1 VRGFAVVLG
10 LFAVLSAQE
19 SKISLELASR
29 ASAVAGGDLLP
40 IFIVL
45 AQQPPRRADL
55 AARREMIRE
64 GQERLLASLRSGGA
78 RRTGGYT
85 AINMVTAEVPAA
97 MLPTLERDPAIALVF
112 LAKTRQSA
120 DLSLSVPAMGVPAYW
135 TVTGRTGTGA
145 TVALIDTGVRGDHPA
160 FNGRNI
166 ADRTFL
172 TFGALNPCFDD
183 DAASARDQQGH
194 GTHIAGILMGQGSP
208 GYLDYYGVA
217 RGLTTLYNVKTAFRV
232 RAPCNTASNGEVDD
246 RDLIAALEWAAVNTP
261 SRIISLSF
269 GGPATGDGDDPFTK
283 VVDYISDI
291 YDAYIAVAAGNTG
304 PGPSTITTPAIGYNV
319 TSVANWN
326 FREGRVISNTSSRG
340 PTIGSRFK
348 PDIAAPGVGI
358 VSANVNWDATS
369 ATSDDYTSKSG
380 TSMAAPHIA
389 GAAALL
395 ASAGVTDPLQ
405 MKAIL
410 INTASEANWATDR
423 GWGFVNMAAA
433 LPQPAFRDSV
443 LLQPGGHQL
452 YRVTGTGPLSSTIT
466 WNRHLDGPS
475 FTPRFNNLDL
485 YAYSLTTGAQLA
497 ASTSTIQNVEKA
509 RVPGEQGDLV
519 VKVDTAQPNPSIEF
533 YGIAMSRPFAR
544 ATGPLLTA
552 TCEPPAAAFAGVPF
566 AVPCTV
572 ANRGDLPAFAV
583 SVSGVSA
590 GAIAAGA
597 AVTVSPTFT
606 GATTG
611 TGAFTANIGSNS
623 YGEAYATSVS
633 FTVPLSTPPPPPSAA
648 TELVSPLN
656 TAESVAIAAT
666 VLRWNAVAGAT
677 SYDVY
682 FGATNPPPQI
692 STTSALSLN
701 PAVSGSVRYF
711 WRIVPRNAGGAGPSS
726 PVWSFTTARSAGLYF
741 VPLAEPCRLFEAELE
756 AQEIR
761 EIRMRGHA
769 CVPDSAVADSVEFS
783 VASEEAF
790 GYLSA
795 WPSDQ
800 PQPLT
805 AVLTSTGKPNA
816 AILSGESISLYAS
829 NRAVVALNVTGY
841 FARAS
846 DGLVY
851 YPLNQPCRA
860 FTAGCTL
867 PASAGAYAV
876 DKDGAFT
883 IAPSLEG
890 PTPVFGYFAPAG
902 QPGGLTFQPAS
913 PQCRILDTRLGEGPL
928 LANVNRIILPAEEC
942 GSLPSGSVAMVNA
955 TAVGDG
961 SAPSTLTFWATGQ
974 AKPAL
979 PSLTTRE
986 GFAVTSNAA
995 LVPTPMTV
1003 SSSASGVHLVLDFLG
1018 LFLP

>member
-1 VRGFAVVLG
+1 VRGFAVAVG
-10 LFAVLSAQE
+10 LIAVLSAQE
-19 SKISLELASR
+19 SKISPELASR
-29 ASAVAGGDLLP
+29 AAVVAGGDLLP
-40 IFIVL
+40 VFIVL
-45 AQQPPRRADL
+45 AQRPPKATLPAAL
-55 AARREMIRE
+55 AIRPE
-64 GQERLLASLRSGGA
+64 QERLLSSLRAGGA
-78 RRTGGYT
+78 QRTFAYT

-97 MLPTLERDPAIALVF
+97 TLRNLEIDPSVALVF
-112 LAKTRQSA
+112 LAQTRQSA

-135 TVTGRTGTGA
+135 TSTGRTGTGA
-145 TVALIDTGVRGDHPA
+145 TVALVDTGVRSDHPA
-160 FNGRNI
+160 FAARNI
-166 ADRTFL
+166 VDRTFL

-183 DAASARDQQGH
+183 TAESARDQQGH

-232 RAPCNTASNGEVDD
+232 KAPCNTASNGEIDD

-291 YDAYIAVAAGNTG
+291 YDAFIAVAAGNTG
-304 PGPSTITTPAIGYNV
+304 PGVSTIATPAIGYNV

-340 PTIGSRFK
+340 PTIGARFK
-348 PDIAAPGVGI
+348 PDIAAPGVAI
-358 VSANVNWDATS
+358 VSANLNWDAS
-369 ATSDDYTSKSG
+369 PATSDDYTSKSG

-410 INTASEANWATDR
+410 INTASETNWATDR
-423 GWGFVNMAAA
+423 GWGFVNMSAAQ
-433 LPQPAFRDSV
+433 PQPAFRDSV
-443 LLQPGGHQL
+443 LLQTGGHQL
-452 YRVTGTGPLSSTIT
+452 YRVSGSGPLTSTVT

-485 YAYSLTTGAQLA
+485 YAYNLTTGAQLA

-509 RVPGEQGDLV
+509 RVPADQSDLV
-519 VKVDTAQPNPSIEF
+519 VKVDTALPNPSIEF
-533 YGIAMSRPFAR
+533 YGIAMSRPFTR
-544 ATGPLLTA
+544 ASGPLLTA

-566 AVPCTV
+566 AVPCTIT
-572 ANRGDLPAFAV
+572 NRGDLPAIAV
-583 SVSGVSA
+583 SASGVNA
-590 GAIAAGA
+590 GSIPVGTS
-597 AVTVSPTFT
+597 VNVSPMFT
-606 GATTG
+606 GPTTG
-611 TGAFTANIGSNS
+611 TGAFTVNIGSNS
-623 YGEAYATSVS
+623 FGETYSATVS
-633 FTVPLSTPPPPPSAA
+633 FTVPLSTPPPPPAA
-648 TELVSPLN
+648 AAELVSPLN
-656 TAESVAIAAT
+656 AVESIAITGT

-677 SYDVY
+677 GYDVY
-682 FGATNPPPQI
+682 FGATNPPPLF
-692 STTSALSLN
+692 STTNALSLN
-701 PAVSGSVRYF
+701 TALSGSVRYF

-726 PVWSFTTARSAGLYF
+726 PTWNFTTVPSAGLYF
-741 VPLAEPCRLFEAELE
+741 VPLAEPCLIFESELE

-761 EIRMRGHA
+761 EIRMRGGHA
-769 CVPDSAVADSVEFS
+769 CVPDNAEAYAVEFS
-783 VASEEAF
+783 VASEEDF

-805 AVLTSTGKPNA
+805 AVLTSTKPNSA
-816 AILSGESISLYAS
+816 LLSGDSISLYAS
-829 NRAVVALNVTGY
+829 NRAIVSVSLSGY
-841 FARAS
+841 FTKAP
-846 DGLVY
+846 DGLVF
-851 YPLNQPCRA
+851 YPMNQPCRA

-867 PASAGAYAV
+867 PANAGAYV
-876 DKDGAFT
+876 VERDGVFT
-883 IAPSLEG
+883 IAASLEEA
-890 PTPVFGYFAPAG
+890 PVFGYFAPAG

-913 PQCRILDTRLGEGPL
+913 PQCRILDTRLGDTPL
-928 LANVNRIILPAEEC
+928 LANVNRNVLPAQEC
-942 GSLPSGSVAMVNA
+942 GSFPSGSFAIVNV
-955 TAVGDG
+955 TAVGG
-961 SAPSTLTFWATGQ
+961 PTTAGTITIWATGQ
-974 AKPAL
+974 PKPAL

-986 GFAVTSNAA
+986 GFAITSNAA

-1003 SSSASGVHLVLDFLG
+1003 SSSASGVHLVLDLFG